1 MNADAENAESAEF
14 TEKEKD
20 RAERR
25 NPRAQSGVT
34 VPR

>member
-25 NPRAQSGVT
+25 KPKSNSQE
-34 VPR
+34 

>member
-25 NPRAQSGVT
+25 NPEHSQE
-34 VPR
+34 